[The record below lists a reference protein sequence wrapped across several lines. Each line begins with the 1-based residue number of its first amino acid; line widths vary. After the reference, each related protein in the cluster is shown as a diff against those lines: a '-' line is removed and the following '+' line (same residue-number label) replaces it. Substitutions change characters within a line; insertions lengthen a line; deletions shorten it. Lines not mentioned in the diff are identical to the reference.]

1 MTSPSDKERDMA
13 RLYRSTLDW
22 TTLLRRI
29 TPKTPTLSTLI
40 LCCLIPLIAESV
52 PARTAEST
60 AGQELAL
67 LDSAQQQTSVA
78 VVDAAEWLDQFF
90 FDETVRHEENRT
102 RIRFELSG
110 GYTRFEEFELKPKI
124 SGRIHLP
131 NLNQKLNILITA
143 SDDEEFSADDNPIS
157 AIPRHQEADNREIS
171 AALQY
176 FFRESDKDNLSATL
190 GASFDYLYAGIRYRR
205 FLPIG
210 SWQGRAVNRLN
221 YYTDDE
227 WEDILS
233 YEIWRPLGERWLFR
247 TKAAAT
253 WHVEEDGLPHS
264 LVFALFQKI
273 NEEKAL
279 RYEIGNYFD
288 TEESYEMT
296 DLQFR
301 VRYRQR
307 FLRDWL
313 VLEIAPQV
321 GFPEDHDR
329 EVNPGI
335 IISLEA
341 DTGNLDRTKVF
352 PRIFNF

>member
-1 MTSPSDKERDMA
+1 MA
-13 RLYRSTLDW
+13 KRNIFLPDW

-29 TPKTPTLSTLI
+29 SPATLPLPCLLI
-40 LCCLIPLIAESV
+40 GCLLPLVAESAPAQTAV
-52 PARTAEST
+52 PTAEEELPMIDT
-60 AGQELAL
+60 AQE
-67 LDSAQQQTSVA
+67 QTSVA

-90 FDETVRHEENRT
+90 YDDIVRYEENRT

-110 GYTRFEEFELKPKI
+110 GYTRFEHFEIKPKI

-131 NLNQKLNILITA
+131 NLSQKINLIIAA
-143 SDDEEFSADDNPIS
+143 SDDEEFVADDNPIS
-157 AIPRHQEADNREIS
+157 AIPRHQGAENREIS

-176 FFRESDKDNLSATL
+176 FFRESEKDNLSATL
-190 GASFDYLYAGIRYRR
+190 GASFDYLYTGIRYRR
-205 FLPIG
+205 SLPIG
-210 SWQGRAVNRLN
+210 SWQGRLVNRLN

-233 YEIWRPLGERWLFR
+233 YEFWRPLGERFLFR
-247 TKAAAT
+247 TKATAN

-279 RYEIGNYFD
+279 RHEIGNYFD
-288 TEESYEMT
+288 TEESYKMT

-313 VLEIAPQV
+313 VLEVAPQV

-341 DTGNLDRTKVF
+341 DTGNLAGTKLF
-352 PRIFNF
+352 PRIFNL